1 MAYCLRHTGVP
12 RSASS
17 NNEVRQRDAKAVG
30 TLRAVGLRPAARGA
44 LTVRCALRSSRP
56 RLVGAKKPPAWK
68 ADTLATRER
77 KTTLFRCQTTKNR
90 KHACAVSAKIT
101 AVLPASL
108 TTVPHVQMMAAGG
121 GLKVAT
127 ARGPPPCLWMPARD
141 ATSRIVPCPTHGR
154 REHAQRPATRS
165 AQADGFK
172 RAMRCQIQ
180 ARARS
185 ARELHT
191 PRDATLTIVMNVAA
205 VERPFLKL
213 RSKRMG
219 RLQCSCLK
227 IYWL

>member
-1 MAYCLRHTGVP
+1 VAYCLRHTGVP

-77 KTTLFRCQTTKNR
+77 KTTLFRCQTTKTR
-90 KHACAVSAKIT
+90 KYACAVSAKIT

-108 TTVPHVQMMAAGG
+108 TTIPHVQVMAAGG

-127 ARGPPPCLWMPARD
+127 ARGPPLMPLMPARD
-141 ATSRIVPCPTHGR
+141 ATSRNVPCPAYTGGGS
-154 REHAQRPATRS
+154 TRS
-165 AQADGFK
+165 AQSQAACKQTGPSSQCDARNRHTRVQPLPAHTTRCDG
-172 RAMRCQIQ
+172 
-180 ARARS
+180 S
-185 ARELHT
+185 
-191 PRDATLTIVMNVAA
+191 
-205 VERPFLKL
+205 PF
-213 RSKRMG
+213 
-219 RLQCSCLK
+219 
-227 IYWL
+227 